1 MTDVNAARLGTR
13 TDAGDPGVGRGP
25 RRVPA
30 AATSAPAPPTGPRAV
45 GSRRRPRWTEQRVA
59 PYLLVLPAILIVV
72 LLRIVPLVMGAN
84 YSFTGDGDANGVWV
98 GLDNYRTLYH
108 DEVFQIAIKNVGLLL
123 LALPVAVAIP
133 GLLATF
139 LFLKVPGY
147 RFYRSVYFF
156 PVVLSPVIIGA
167 IFNVV
172 LSFGGPANQLL
183 ARLGLEPRDWLGN
196 SSYAMFTVIGV
207 HIWATFGMALVI
219 FMAGFATV
227 DQSLLDAAR
236 SDGANL
242 WQTVWHVI
250 IPELSQTIQF
260 VFVTTMIGML
270 TGMFGLLYIMTGG
283 GPGGATYLPE
293 LYIWIQQGQMNRPA
307 LASAASMVLFVLMLV
322 VGFAQLRLLKR
333 ATKET

>member
-1 MTDVNAARLGTR
+1 MTNLGR
-13 TDAGDPGVGRGP
+13 TGGASTQPRPVGATGGESPRRRADGPVGR
-25 RRVPA
+25 RRF
-30 AATSAPAPPTGPRAV
+30 SEERI
-45 GSRRRPRWTEQRVA
+45 A
-59 PYLLVLPAILIVV
+59 PYILIAPTVLVV
-72 LLRIVPLVMGAN
+72 IGLRLVPLFMGAN
-84 YSFTGDGDANGVWV
+84 FSLTGDGEANGAFI
-98 GLDNYRTLYH
+98 GLDNYRALWD
-108 DEVFQIAIKNVGLLL
+108 DEVFRLAMRNVGFLI
-123 LALPVAVAIP
+123 LALPIAVAVP

-172 LSFGGPANQLL
+172 LSYDGPLNQLL
-183 ARLGLEPRDWLGN
+183 GKLGLPAQDWLGD
-196 SSYAMFTVIGV
+196 STFAMGSVIAV

-236 SDGANL
+236 TDGASL
-242 WQTVWHVI
+242 PQTVRHVI

-270 TGMFGLLYIMTGG
+270 TGMFGLLYIMTAG

-293 LYIWIQQGQMNRPA
+293 LYIWVQQGQRNQPA

-322 VGFAQLRLLKR
+322 VGYGQLRLLRR
-333 ATKET
+333 ATKEV